1 MKSLQSI
8 WTWTKNKFGRLVSA
22 LGILLSGI
30 ETFDI
35 TPIKDP
41 LEQLFGHRVVL
52 GITLGLFLASYI
64 RHQYVAS
71 LHPATAPLP
80 PPQTQAT
87 R

>member
-1 MKSLQSI
+1 MNRVWQFLV
-8 WTWTKNKFGRLVSA
+8 NKFGRLVSA

-35 TPIKDP
+35 SPIKDP